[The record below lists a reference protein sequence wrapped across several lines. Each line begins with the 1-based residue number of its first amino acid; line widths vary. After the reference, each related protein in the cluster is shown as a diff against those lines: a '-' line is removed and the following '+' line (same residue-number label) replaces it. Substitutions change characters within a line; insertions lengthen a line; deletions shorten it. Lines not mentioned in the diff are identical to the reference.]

1 MTDRGR
7 VAELLRVL
15 DGEADPVAAEQLARY
30 FQVRPGGYGE
40 GDRFV
45 GVRMS
50 RIRQLVRPLVRD
62 PVAPAA
68 LSLGLRS
75 PVHEH
80 RLGCLVLLAEYA
92 ARARK
97 TADADQLS
105 AAYDTFVRHI
115 DRVDNWDLVDCS
127 APHVVGGYL
136 LDRDRAPLYEWIRSD
151 SVWPRRI
158 ALVATHRLIFEG
170 QTADTYAL
178 ATEVLD
184 DRHDLIHKAAGWM
197 LREAG
202 KRVDEAELRAYLDAH
217 ATHMPRTML
226 RYAIERFPTE
236 QRRTYLARPA
246 TPSAGCSG

>member
-1 MTDRGR
+1 MTDGDR
-7 VAELLRVL
+7 VAELLRVI
-15 DGEADPVAAEQLARY
+15 DAEADPVAAEQLARY

-45 GVRMS
+45 GVKLS
-50 RIRQLVRPLVRD
+50 RIRRLVRPYVRD

-80 RLGCLVLLAEYA
+80 RLCCLVLLVEYA
-92 ARARK
+92 ARAREADDVDRL
-97 TADADQLS
+97 TAVYDA
-105 AAYDTFVRHI
+105 FVCDV

-127 APHVVGGYL
+127 APEVVGGYL
-136 LDRDRAPLYEWIRSD
+136 LDRDRVPLYDWIRSD
-151 SVWPRRI
+151 SVWRRRI
-158 ALVATHRLIFEG
+158 AIVATHRFIFAG

-178 ATEVLD
+178 ATDVLD

-202 KRVDEAELRAYLDAH
+202 KRVDGDELRAYLDVH
-217 ATHMPRTML
+217 ATQMPRTML
-226 RYAIERFPTE
+226 RYAIEHFPRDE
-236 QRRTYLARPA
+236 RRGYLARRA
-246 TPSAGCSG
+246 TPAAGCSG